1 MALNYSSI
9 SISKM
14 KIPHT
19 AVAAGLGL
27 SSPDGS
33 SESPRIVK
41 VPSKAPNSAGV
52 PLDNFVSF
60 SVELSY
66 FPDYAG
72 NLTHPNTFSNN
83 LLNNIASFSGSKPYI
98 RVGGSSQDNA
108 LFVEKQEEALILNFG
123 TPTAD
128 QPANLTF
135 GPKFFESYHTWPD
148 TSFIHGYNLKYNGTD
163 DRAALLAQVPYACAS
178 LRNQLIGWE
187 LGNEADLYSVVFPGV
202 NATLFPAAR
211 SSAWKESDYADSWRE
226 WSEAID
232 AAVEEHCPD
241 LAASDD
247 YWYAPS
253 FANSPTL
260 SSLDPVKAWQ
270 AGLGSDRDLKVF
282 AAHQ

>member
-1 MALNYSSI
+1 
-9 SISKM
+9 M
-14 KIPHT
+14 KIPHS
-19 AVAAGLGL
+19 AIAASLGL
-27 SSPDGS
+27 HTSDNSSKTQC
-33 SESPRIVK
+33 VAK
-41 VPSKAPNSAGV
+41 VPSKAPHGAGV

-60 SVELSY
+60 SIELSY

-83 LLNNIASFSGSKPYI
+83 LLDNIASFSGSKPYI
-98 RVGGSSQDNA
+98 RIGGSTQDNA
-108 LFVEKQEEALILNFG
+108 LFVENQQEALILNFA

-135 GPKFFESYHTWPD
+135 GPKFFDSYQTWPG
-148 TSFIHGYNLKYNGTD
+148 TSFTHGYNLKYNSTN

-178 LRNQLIGWE
+178 LRNRLIGWE

-211 SSAWKESDYADSWRE
+211 SSAWTESDYVDQWRDG
-226 WSEAID
+226 SEAIET
-232 AAVEEHCPD
+232 AVKEHCPD
-241 LAASDD
+241 VAAAGD

-253 FANSPTL
+253 FADSPKL
-260 SSLDPVKAWQ
+260 SALDPVRAWQ